1 MNKRKP
7 LDILLLI
14 FKIVIPC
21 FLVLVL
27 TFFSVD
33 LYDQKLTDL
42 ANAGADGVNI
52 EGFGIA
58 FAVLLIVM
66 LAACA
71 FALLLALAGLIVSL
85 VYKGSK
91 SRRGNVIAYGILTA
105 APVLAFLLYLLIGTL
120 IGQMG
125 A

>member
-42 ANAGADGVNI
+42 AKLNPVNSAPISQITARWAG
-52 EGFGIA
+52 
-58 FAVLLIVM
+58 
-66 LAACA
+66 
-71 FALLLALAGLIVSL
+71 
-85 VYKGSK
+85 KK
-91 SRRGNVIAYGILTA
+91 R
-105 APVLAFLLYLLIGTL
+105 
-120 IGQMG
+120 
-125 A
+125 